1 VARCRLGECVPD
13 SLAAMQ
19 RRWLGAVLIAL
30 VGMLAACGGGSGSK
44 SSVPCPP
51 AADTRAAVGGKVT
64 VCGFDIHFD
73 VKTITTPAGPLEITF
88 VNKGS
93 QAHTFTIDN
102 PKLDLN
108 ASPGK
113 SKTGSVTLAKGTYK
127 FKCTVDSHDQAGMH
141 GTIEVS

>member
-1 VARCRLGECVPD
+1 
-13 SLAAMQ
+13 MH
-19 RRWLGAVLIAL
+19 RRWLGAILIAL
-30 VGMLAACGGGSGSK
+30 VVPLAACGGGSSK

-64 VCGFDIHFD
+64 VCGFDIRFD
-73 VKTITTPAGPLEITF
+73 VKTITAPAGPLTVTF

-93 QAHTFTIDN
+93 IAHTFVIDN
-102 PKLDLN
+102 PKFELSAPSKN
-108 ASPGK
+108 S
-113 SKTGSVTLAKGTYK
+113 SKTGTVTLAKGTYK